1 MSALWLFLIYSFFGW
16 CVEVMYFAFETG
28 KFVNRGYLAGPAC
41 PIYGFGVLGVLY
53 LLTPLKSNLAVL
65 FAGSVII
72 TTLLELVTG
81 FLMEKILHDKW
92 WDYSN
97 KPFNFHGYI
106 CIEFSV
112 IWGVACVL
120 VVDVVHPLVSK
131 LLPLL
136 TTRIGGI
143 ALIVLLAVFAADFVI
158 TTVGVAHFS
167 KFVRAARDI
176 ETGLGRLSDGIG
188 EKLADGV
195 FSFEERQE
203 KFREGERER
212 RMRRHERFKTFS
224 GRIASRLSRAFPTL
238 DNEKNRRFFENLRK
252 K

>member
-1 MSALWLFLIYSFFGW
+1 
-16 CVEVMYFAFETG
+16 MYFAFETG

-106 CIEFSV
+106 WYRIFDYMGSCLCAGGRRHSSACIKAPSFAYDEGRGHCAYYFAG
-112 IWGVACVL
+112 GVC
-120 VVDVVHPLVSK
+120 
-131 LLPLL
+131 
-136 TTRIGGI
+136 GG
-143 ALIVLLAVFAADFVI
+143 FCYNHGGCCPF
-158 TTVGVAHFS
+158 FE
-167 KFVRAARDI
+167 VRARRARYRNP
-176 ETGLGRLSDGIG
+176 GLGRLSDGIG

-203 KFREGERER
+203 KFREGERAR
-212 RMRRHERFKTFS
+212 RMRRHERLKTFS
-224 GRIASRLSRAFPTL
+224 GRIASRLSRAFPSL